1 MPFIRTELGTDF
13 TEPSGRFG
21 RLLSSI
27 DTANP
32 SYRGKYHFIRSWL
45 IEFDN
50 DGQPRREIGLDANGF
65 IVVAGPSDNDYGFW
79 LDTNMQYADFVG
91 DTITEEQFEA
101 VWATTGVTSP

>member
-32 SYRGKYHFIRSWL
+32 SYRGKYHFIRSWM
-45 IEFDN
+45 IEFGD
-50 DGQPRREIGLDANGF
+50 DGLPWREIGLDANSF
-65 IVVAGPSDNDYGFW
+65 IVVAGPSAKDYGFW
-79 LDTNMQYADFVG
+79 LDTDMQYSDFVG
-91 DTITEEQFEA
+91 EAITQEQFEA
-101 VWATTGVTSP
+101 VWATTGVISP